1 MESMKIV
8 SIANQ
13 KGGVGKSADGL
24 ALGAVLASDYERRVL
39 LVDIDPQSVLQRLA
53 MLEIPLAAA

>member
-13 KGGVGKSADGL
+13 KGGVGKSATAH

-39 LVDIDPQSVLQRLA
+39 LVDIDPQSSLTEACNAGDIR
-53 MLEIPLAAA
+53 